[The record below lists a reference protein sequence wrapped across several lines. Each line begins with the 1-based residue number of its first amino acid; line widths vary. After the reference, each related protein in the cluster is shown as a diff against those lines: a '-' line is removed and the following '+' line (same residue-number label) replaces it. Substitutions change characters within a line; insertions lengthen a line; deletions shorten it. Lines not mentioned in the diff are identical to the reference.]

1 PGAAGATSSTCSARP
16 ASPARPRACWSGTDR
31 GRPGCPGAPW
41 HSRGGSCGLGM
52 LASVR
57 PVLSEL
63 VTGGGPNGHNRP
75 SGTSYLAGS
84 AHDRIRG
91 GRARQQPGRDV
102 PPDLGLPGGGPG
114 GPEELLA
121 AAHAAC
127 YAMAFSHSLAQ
138 DGTPPQRLHVQ
149 ATVSLGPKDGGG
161 IQVNASH
168 LEVTGVVPGLDAA
181 AFQAAAEKAEQG
193 CPISNAVRGTLEIT
207 VRGPLEE
214 RPPR

>member
-1 PGAAGATSSTCSARP
+1 MAT
-16 ASPARPRACWSGTDR
+16 TDR
-31 GRPGCPGAPW
+31 QARVTWQGALTT
-41 HSRGGSCGLGM
+41 GSGEVE
-52 LASVR
+52 LAS
-57 PVLSEL
+57 S
-63 VTGGGPNGHNRP
+63 
-75 SGTSYLAGS
+75 LAGTFPVTWAS
-84 AHDRIRG
+84 RVEAPE
-91 GRARQQPGRDV
+91 GRTS
-102 PPDLGLPGGGPG
+102 
-114 GPEELLA
+114 PEELLA

-193 CPISNAVRGTLEIT
+193 CPISNAVRGNLEIT
-207 VRGPLEE
+207 VRGTLEE
-214 RPPR
+214 